1 MGFSWS
7 ALWEG
12 LAGWRRD
19 VAVAGRFLTWL
30 PMPVVEDL
38 GERTLA
44 DSARA
49 FPFVGLAVGA
59 LAAIAFLIAAQLG
72 WHPLAGAALALATAC
87 LITGALHEDGLAD
100 VADGFG
106 GGASRDDKLAIMRD
120 SRIGSFGVL
129 ALVFSVGLRAGALVS
144 FRDAGAA
151 ALALIAAHT
160 LSRAVLPAAMRAL
173 PPARTEGLSFDAGQP
188 SPDAVALAGLIGA
201 LLAVL
206 FLGLAAGL
214 VAVVAGALAAFL
226 FGALAKRQIGGHT
239 GDVLGALQ
247 QVTEV
252 TVLLAAA
259 AVLA

>member
-7 ALWEG
+7 ALWEAI
-12 LAGWRRD
+12 AGWRRD

-30 PMPVVEDL
+30 PMPAVEDL

-44 DSARA
+44 ESARA

-72 WHPLAGAALALATAC
+72 WHPLAGAGLALATAC
-87 LITGALHEDGLAD
+87 LATGALHEDGLAD

-160 LSRAVLPAAMRAL
+160 FSRAVLPAAMRTL
-173 PPARTEGLSFDAGQP
+173 PPARAEGLGFDAGQP

-214 VAVVAGALAAFL
+214 VAVIAGAFAAFL
-226 FGALAKRQIGGHT
+226 FGALAQRQIGGHT